1 MRLKSFYATTMTEAM
16 QMVRDTLGEDA
27 VIVATREERGG
38 AVHVTA
44 AVEPNFE
51 LGRGGASDDWLQYD
65 DEDEENAVA
74 EELTEAMLR
83 HSVAEDVMDNI
94 ISCATVV
101 GLDDPASAMVA
112 SIEHLFR
119 FAPLPSG
126 VAPKAQMMV
135 GMPGSGKTLA
145 VAKMAAR
152 AALNDFKVGVISC
165 DTVRAGGV
173 EQLQAFTN
181 ILKVE
186 LRRAVDPA
194 SLKDAIASM
203 KGYDQI
209 LVDMAGT
216 NPFDKE
222 DVRKLARFV
231 TVSDMIHPHLVMQAG
246 TDTDESS
253 EIARVFS
260 AVGVQSLVPTRID
273 MTRRLG
279 GILGAAHHGNLSFA
293 DLSNTPKV
301 ADGLTVMTP
310 RGLSKL
316 LMPGAFRGATAHNNT
331 KQKASG
337 RH

>member
-1 MRLKSFYATTMTEAM
+1 
-16 QMVRDTLGEDA
+16 MVRDTLGEDA

-38 AVHVTA
+38 SVHVTA
-44 AVEPNFE
+44 AVEPHFE
-51 LGRGGASDDWLQYD
+51 LGRGSSSSEDWLQYD

-83 HSVAEDVMDNI
+83 HSVSEDVMDNI
-94 ISCATVV
+94 ISCATVI
-101 GLDDPASAMVA
+101 GMDDPAGAMIA

-119 FAPLPSG
+119 FNPLP
-126 VAPKAQMMV
+126 VKATPKAQMMV
-135 GMPGSGKTLA
+135 GTPGSGKTLA
-145 VAKMAAR
+145 VAKMATR
-152 AALNDFKVGVISC
+152 AAMNDLKVGVISC

-181 ILKVE
+181 ILKVDLKRASDPVQ
-186 LRRAVDPA
+186 LR
-194 SLKDAIASM
+194 DAIASM
-203 KGYDQI
+203 RGYDQI
-209 LVDMAGT
+209 LIDMAGI

-231 TVSDMIHPHLVMQAG
+231 SASDLIFPHLVMQAG

-253 EIARVFS
+253 EIARIFS
-260 AVGVQSLVPTRID
+260 AVGVQSIIPTRID
-273 MTRRLG
+273 ISRRLG

-301 ADGLTVMTP
+301 ADGLTAITP
-310 RGLSKL
+310 RNLSKL
-316 LMPGAFRGATAHNNT
+316 LMPGAFRSAHNQT
-331 KQKASG
+331 KSQKASG